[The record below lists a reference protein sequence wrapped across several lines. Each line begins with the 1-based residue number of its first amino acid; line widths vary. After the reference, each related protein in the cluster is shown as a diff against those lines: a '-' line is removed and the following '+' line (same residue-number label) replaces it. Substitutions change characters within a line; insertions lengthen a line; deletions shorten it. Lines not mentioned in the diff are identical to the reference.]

1 MTAESFARWQ
11 IPRQIDGILLLG
23 DFEHGP
29 GRSGRENRHVHAELE
44 LHLVTQGRC
53 VFLLGEH
60 RIEADRGTMLWVPP
74 RREHTILDPTDD
86 FRRWMLLSRPR
97 LVRRVVPS
105 DEAGV
110 LLARGSS
117 VPEVGRL
124 TRRLGPRAAHALGK
138 TYEEASRTP
147 RQHFALHNATV
158 AYLLARAC
166 SAFADADGLPASS
179 TLHPAVAAAVRLLR
193 ASDDA
198 GSRADVAR
206 RCGLSEW
213 HLSKLFHEQVGVSLV
228 DFRNRCRIERFLEL
242 FGDGR
247 GVKMTAA
254 ALDAGFGSYP
264 QFHRVFR
271 ERMGHSPAEHARRL
285 RDG

>member
-1 MTAESFARWQ
+1 MTAESFARWH

-29 GRSGRENRHVHAELE
+29 GRSGYENRHVHAELE

-74 RREHTILDPTDD
+74 RREHTILDPTHD

-110 LLARGSS
+110 LLARGTS
-117 VPEVGRL
+117 VPEVARL

-138 TYEEASRTP
+138 TYEEAGRTP

-166 SAFADADGLPASS
+166 SAFADADGLRAIYRDVSARLVMERRETEVGAPLVALAVLL
-179 TLHPAVAAAVRLLR
+179 TLAAATLSLL
-193 ASDDA
+193 D
-198 GSRADVAR
+198 
-206 RCGLSEW
+206 
-213 HLSKLFHEQVGVSLV
+213 SK
-228 DFRNRCRIERFLEL
+228 RIL
-242 FGDGR
+242 
-247 GVKMTAA
+247 
-254 ALDAGFGSYP
+254 
-264 QFHRVFR
+264 
-271 ERMGHSPAEHARRL
+271 
-285 RDG
+285 